1 MTDPALLSDLLA
13 ALQYLLLERLEP
25 GRFRVVGIRPDW
37 VDQVFPSLGDLT
49 TAEQMTRH
57 SPFLGHFISEAEG
70 FWQLVPSGG
79 GKLSSGIWTEADD
92 GEFPLEAS
100 ALRVAG
106 HSLLVIQSVRGVF
119 KEKQHIIQTG
129 RNARLRQERN
139 TPPEGIPGP

>member
-1 MTDPALLSDLLA
+1 MTEPAFLSELLA
-13 ALQYLLLERLEP
+13 ALHYLLLERLEP
-25 GRFRVVGIRPDW
+25 GHFRVVGQRPDW
-37 VDQVFPSLGDLT
+37 VEQVFPALGDLVT
-49 TAEQMTRH
+49 VERLTQS

-92 GEFPLEAS
+92 GEFPLEAY

-106 HSLLVIQSVRGVF
+106 HNLLVIQSVRGAF
-119 KEKQHIIQTG
+119 REKQHIIQTG

>member
-1 MTDPALLSDLLA
+1 MTEPAYLSDLFA
-13 ALQYLLLERLEP
+13 ALHYLLLERLES
-25 GRFRVVGIRPDW
+25 GRFRVIGTQPEW
-37 VDQVFPSLGDLT
+37 VEQVFPSLGDLPT
-49 TAEQMTRH
+49 TEKLTQC
-57 SPFLGHFISEAEG
+57 SPFLGHFVSEAEG

-106 HSLLVIQSVRGVF
+106 HNLLVIQSVRGVF
-119 KEKQHIIQTG
+119 REKQHIIQTG